1 VLRAK
6 GLGCKVKHIYNAS
19 IMNAVAGCG
28 LQLYRFG
35 QAVSICFFTR
45 TWRPDSF
52 YDRIKENADL
62 GLHTLLLLDIRVKEP
77 SVEALCRGKKE
88 YEPPRFMSCATCARQ
103 MLEVEEARGEKVY
116 GPDSMCV
123 AVARMGQDDELIKT
137 CTLKE
142 MCNIDMGGPLHSMV
156 LVGETH
162 PLENDMLA
170 MHRATENDFLPEDQV
185 PSCGL
190 FDYESIQKST
200 PRFVSLGPSAEALLR
215 ASLVALILPR
225 RHGVGQAAH
234 AALARLRARVDA
246 RGAAHGDARVRG
258 WILGEVTQAL
268 DEPVRGAHAL
278 AREGGPVALALSPPT
293 VLLSAL
299 LASEGPLQHQHPQA
313 HRAGDHDGLH
323 HDQKA
328 GSLHPVRFL

>member
-1 VLRAK
+1 MLYVVGLGLGDEKDITVNGLEAVKRCERVYLEAYTSVLGVPKERLEALYGREVVVADREFVEQGIDGMLNEALKMDVAFLVVGDAFAATTHSDLVLRAK

-103 MLEVEEARGEKVY
+103 MLEVEDARGEKVY

-123 AVARMGQDDELIKT
+123 AVARMGQDDELIKS

-170 MHRATENDFLPEDQV
+170 MHRAKDSDFLPEDQV
-185 PSCGL
+185 PSQ
-190 FDYESIQKST
+190 Y
-200 PRFVSLGPSAEALLR
+200 
-215 ASLVALILPR
+215 
-225 RHGVGQAAH
+225 
-234 AALARLRARVDA
+234 
-246 RGAAHGDARVRG
+246 
-258 WILGEVTQAL
+258 L
-268 DEPVRGAHAL
+268 D
-278 AREGGPVALALSPPT
+278 
-293 VLLSAL
+293 
-299 LASEGPLQHQHPQA
+299 
-313 HRAGDHDGLH
+313 DM
-323 HDQKA
+323 
-328 GSLHPVRFL
+328 

>member
-1 VLRAK
+1 M
-6 GLGCKVKHIYNAS
+6 KHIYNAS

-35 QAVSICFFTR
+35 QAVSVVFFTQ

-52 YDRIKENADL
+52 YDRIKENATL

-88 YEPPRFMSCATCARQ
+88 YEPPRFMTCATCARQ
-103 MLEVEEARGEKVY
+103 MLEIEEARGENVY

-123 AVARMGQDDELIKT
+123 AVARMGQDDESIKS

-170 MHRATENDFLPEDQV
+170 MHRAADADFLPEDEV
-185 PSCGL
+185 PSQYL
-190 FDYESIQKST
+190 EDM
-200 PRFVSLGPSAEALLR
+200 
-215 ASLVALILPR
+215 
-225 RHGVGQAAH
+225 
-234 AALARLRARVDA
+234 
-246 RGAAHGDARVRG
+246 
-258 WILGEVTQAL
+258 
-268 DEPVRGAHAL
+268 
-278 AREGGPVALALSPPT
+278 
-293 VLLSAL
+293 
-299 LASEGPLQHQHPQA
+299 
-313 HRAGDHDGLH
+313 
-323 HDQKA
+323 
-328 GSLHPVRFL
+328 

>member
-1 VLRAK
+1 MATITRSAELNVTLAHLRGGRAAAWDAWQRQQPLSPEGPSVAYWGDKCGRPTNVTAYPDYKTMQKLTTHGNDQYKRLLDRTQSCGTVGVAPVGDAFAATTHSDLVLRAK

-185 PSCGL
+185 PSQ
-190 FDYESIQKST
+190 Y
-200 PRFVSLGPSAEALLR
+200 
-215 ASLVALILPR
+215 
-225 RHGVGQAAH
+225 
-234 AALARLRARVDA
+234 
-246 RGAAHGDARVRG
+246 
-258 WILGEVTQAL
+258 L
-268 DEPVRGAHAL
+268 DDV
-278 AREGGPVALALSPPT
+278 
-293 VLLSAL
+293 
-299 LASEGPLQHQHPQA
+299 
-313 HRAGDHDGLH
+313 
-323 HDQKA
+323 
-328 GSLHPVRFL
+328 

>member
-1 VLRAK
+1 MFPLHFLQRAAAALSLPVVARLSGAMLYVVGLGLGDEKDITVNGLEAVKKCERVYLEAYTSILGVPKERLEAIYGREVVVADREFVEQGIDGMLNEALTMDVAFLVVGDAFAATTHSDLVLRAK

-19 IMNAVAGCG
+19 IMNAIAGCG

-35 QAVSICFFTR
+35 QAVSVVFFTE

-52 YDRIKENADL
+52 YDRIKENARL

-103 MLEVEEARGEKVY
+103 MMEVEDVRGEKVY

-123 AVARMGQDDELIKT
+123 AVARMGQEDELIKT

-162 PLENDMLA
+162 PLENDMIE
-170 MHRATENDFLPEDQV
+170 MHRAAAHDFLPPDQV
-185 PSCGL
+185 PSQ
-190 FDYESIQKST
+190 Y
-200 PRFVSLGPSAEALLR
+200 
-215 ASLVALILPR
+215 
-225 RHGVGQAAH
+225 
-234 AALARLRARVDA
+234 
-246 RGAAHGDARVRG
+246 
-258 WILGEVTQAL
+258 
-268 DEPVRGAHAL
+268 
-278 AREGGPVALALSPPT
+278 LSD
-293 VLLSAL
+293 L
-299 LASEGPLQHQHPQA
+299 
-313 HRAGDHDGLH
+313 
-323 HDQKA
+323 
-328 GSLHPVRFL
+328 